1 MKKENML
8 WFILNSIFLILFNVA
23 FFTIS
28 GFDHKASTWIS
39 YGFIHF
45 AYAMLLL
52 TPKLTRGEKSWTALG
67 FPLYAISAI
76 YFLTAFFAGIFFIL
90 ISLDG
95 YKITLLFQLFIAG
108 FYGIVLV
115 ANMIAN
121 EYTGNAEEERQP
133 QIAFIKNAS
142 AQLKGLLEN
151 IDDKETKKAVEKV
164 YDAVYSSPVK
174 SHPNLAQLENRI
186 LQSIKELEYI
196 VSTGDNESIISQANL
211 LLATVNEKNSRLKS
225 GTP

>member
-1 MKKENML
+1 M
-8 WFILNSIFLILFNVA
+8 IQ
-23 FFTIS
+23 
-28 GFDHKASTWIS
+28 
-39 YGFIHF
+39 Y
-45 AYAMLLL
+45 
-52 TPKLTRGEKSWTALG
+52 R
-67 FPLYAISAI
+67 
-76 YFLTAFFAGIFFIL
+76 IFFIL

-164 YDAVYSSPVK
+164 YDSLYSSPVK
-174 SHPNLAQLENRI
+174 SHPNLAQMENRI
-186 LQSIKELEYI
+186 LQSIKELEYT
-196 VSTGDNESIISQANL
+196 VSTEDKDNIISSANL
-211 LLATVNEKNSRLKS
+211 LLMTVNERNSRLKS